1 MQAHYHRQAA
11 LTYVGLGILVIII
24 TIVAGLTPAGRSNAL
39 LELGIGSIFI
49 VLFAVLIYRGWWPV
63 SALLVISNSWRAV
76 TYFNDGIGR
85 HMELRPFSI
94 TPIEPQPVAFINAVL
109 MVVIVVMLARSA
121 WAGYTARYGARYE
134 RRESSNS

>member
-1 MQAHYHRQAA
+1 MQARYHRQAA
-11 LTYVGLGILVIII
+11 MTYVGLGILVIII

-39 LELGIGSIFI
+39 LELGIGSVFI
-49 VLFAVLIYRGWWPV
+49 ILFAVLIYRGWWLV

-121 WAGYTARYGARYE
+121 WAGYGARYE
-134 RRESSNS
+134 RQETPSS